1 MLQALQMLQA
11 SNQGG
16 NQVSPNS
23 TILQLK
29 AEIEKLTSQVH
40 EYETMKVQTL
50 KIHENH
56 HLTA

>member
-29 AEIEKLTSQVH
+29 AEIEKLT
-40 EYETMKVQTL
+40 
-50 KIHENH
+50 
-56 HLTA
+56 